1 ARQGTI
7 VIPYKYVNTIAK
19 GMTANIEFEGY
30 DAETYGVANGIIT
43 ATSHIK
49 GWRFQQAYRSSCHN
63 KPIENRIFHKDAAS
77 KEEAK
82 KAF

>member
-1 ARQGTI
+1 MVDA
-7 VIPYKYVNTIAK
+7 
-19 GMTANIEFEGY
+19 ANY
-30 DAETYGVANGIIT
+30 MVD
-43 ATSHIK
+43 K

-63 KPIENRIFHKDAAS
+63 KPIKNRIFHKDAAS